1 MRRQVTAVL
10 FLVALSGCSRSDPEL
25 QLDLSDIRILCD
37 DVGNREFS
45 IVNSRDSD
53 RATLKGL
60 EQIKAGKAAE
70 CELEYR
76 IRQQEANK
84 PF

>member
-1 MRRQVTAVL
+1 MYQRSTVAILLVVL
-10 FLVALSGCSRSDPEL
+10 TGCSRGDPQL